1 MRLCCTISHG
11 SSGGG
16 DRSASETDAVS
27 SKCKCGISHVQ
38 ESQRPCVDR
47 GSELLKLTKAANR
60 DVTEPSTDTHSPTD
74 TEPAHT
80 PSPGRRWKIFT
91 MAVVVALGVIAV
103 TVTTVVRHVGAS
115 VKAGVGVAVTV
126 TASSCAP
133 GWSGTTSGRHV
144 FHVKNSSSEL
154 FDVELLG
161 SDRASI
167 YGDIE
172 TLAPGTTVPLNVI
185 LGPGT
190 YYWRCTT
197 STGSVSKSG
206 PGAVRGRRVAGTAAY
221 LPVTYAELAS
231 AASAY
236 RLEITGGLT
245 TLDADTDALTAA
257 VASGNRAQAEQRW
270 LVAHL
275 DYARLGAAYGT
286 FGTFDTEING
296 RPNGLPLGVNDPK
309 FHGFLRLEY
318 GLWHDQPT
326 LELVAV
332 ADRLDADVHG
342 LVRAFPTQA
351 TPPTDVPL
359 RTHEILE
366 NALQFEL
373 TGETDQGSH
382 TNIAT
387 AAANVTGTEMTLGAI
402 APLLEQ
408 RDPSLVTTVRSGL
421 TAVEAELSSYRQPD
435 GSWLPLQSL
444 SQSQRERLDGSMSQL
459 LEELAPIPD
468 ILALSPNAAD
478 KT

>member
-1 MRLCCTISHG
+1 M
-11 SSGGG
+11 
-16 DRSASETDAVS
+16 
-27 SKCKCGISHVQ
+27 
-38 ESQRPCVDR
+38 
-47 GSELLKLTKAANR
+47 
-60 DVTEPSTDTHSPTD
+60 
-74 TEPAHT
+74 
-80 PSPGRRWKIFT
+80 
-91 MAVVVALGVIAV
+91 
-103 TVTTVVRHVGAS
+103 
-115 VKAGVGVAVTV
+115 
-126 TASSCAP
+126 
-133 GWSGTTSGRHV
+133 
-144 FHVKNSSSEL
+144 
-154 FDVELLG
+154 
-161 SDRASI
+161 
-167 YGDIE
+167 
-172 TLAPGTTVPLNVI
+172 PLNVI